1 VQLSER
7 RKFLLKSARAAA
19 AAAVGGLVWGV
30 IANESKASPLAL
42 RPPGAIDNFLA
53 TCIRCGMCVN
63 DCPYD
68 TLSLAKIGED
78 VAYGTPF
85 FAARDIP
92 CYMCEDIPCTA
103 ACPSGALDMSTMLN
117 EKSEPDINKAQM
129 GVAVV
134 DHNNC
139 IAYWGIQCDACYRVC
154 PAIDVAITQE
164 YRRNER
170 TGKHAFLTPMVH
182 ADACT
187 GCGMCEHAC
196 ITSKASIIVLP
207 REVALGKAGTNY
219 IKGWESS
226 DEQRLLDV
234 STKVTTKTKRSSEKV
249 RDYLNSEELF
259 DE

>member
-1 VQLSER
+1 MPISQR
-7 RKFLLKSARAAA
+7 RKFLLKTAKAAA
-19 AAAVGGLVWGV
+19 TATVGGLVWGV
-30 IANESKASPLAL
+30 IASESRASPLAL
-42 RPPGAIDNFLA
+42 RPPGAVDDFLQ
-53 TCIRCGMCVN
+53 TCIRCGLCVN
-63 DCPYD
+63 NCPYN

-78 VAYGTPF
+78 VSYGTPYF
-85 FAARDIP
+85 IPREIP

-103 ACPSGALDMSTMLN
+103 RCPSGALDMSKMLN
-117 EKSEPDINKAQM
+117 KKSEPNINEAKM
-129 GVAVV
+129 GIAVV

-154 PAIDVAITQE
+154 PLMDEAITQE

-182 ADACT
+182 ADSCT

-207 REVALGKAGTNY
+207 RAIALGMAGTNY

-226 DEQRLLDV
+226 DEERLKDV
-234 STKVTTKTKRSSEKV
+234 STETTTKTDRSKEKV
-249 RDYLNSEELF
+249 RDYLNSAELF

>member
-1 VQLSER
+1 
-7 RKFLLKSARAAA
+7 
-19 AAAVGGLVWGV
+19 
-30 IANESKASPLAL
+30 
-42 RPPGAIDNFLA
+42 
-53 TCIRCGMCVN
+53 MN

-68 TLSLAKIGED
+68 TLSLAKIGDD
-78 VAYGTPF
+78 VAYGTPYF
-85 FAARDIP
+85 VARDTP
-92 CYMCEDIPCTA
+92 CYMCEDIPCTVS
-103 ACPSGALDMSTMLN
+103 CPSGALDITKLLD
-117 EKSEPDINKAQM
+117 EKQNLDINRAQM

-154 PAIDVAITQE
+154 PLIDVAITQE

-182 ADACT
+182 ADSCT

-219 IKGWESS
+219 IKGWQSS
-226 DEQRLLDV
+226 DENRLKDA
-234 STKVTTKTKRSSEKV
+234 STNVVTKTDRSKKEVTS
-249 RDYLNSEELF
+249 YLNSAEIF